1 MRYLLLFFT
10 LLLSTC
16 WVAAQ
21 NSYNTEPGQGQINPA
36 YSNPV
41 ASGRSSSFATVQG
54 NSGGSG
60 QVGAGSNVAGSE
72 AEGVSV
78 SGCLGGSKGNYT
90 LSAKNGKLYHLVG
103 DSLDRSEIKDH
114 VGHVANVEGTV
125 SVADSSNTIQ
135 VISIKSRSKTCDTG
149 GGMSH

>member
-1 MRYLLLFFT
+1 MRYLLLLST

-41 ASGRSSSFATVQG
+41 ASGQSSSFATVQG

-72 AEGVSV
+72 PGAEG
-78 SGCLGGSKGNYT
+78 Y
-90 LSAKNGKLYHLVG
+90 Y
-103 DSLDRSEIKDH
+103 D
-114 VGHVANVEGTV
+114 NVVVTPNV
-125 SVADSSNTIQ
+125 
-135 VISIKSRSKTCDTG
+135 KK
-149 GGMSH
+149 